1 MEKKGTKRKAQAIV
15 LMMERSRRA
24 RDNEEKNE
32 MWEIVQMKRKSKIV
46 VERDA
51 GGRKRCEFFLA
62 FVSFIC

>member
-1 MEKKGTKRKAQAIV
+1 MW
-15 LMMERSRRA
+15 ERE

-62 FVSFIC
+62 FGSFIC